1 METKE
6 KQTRIALR
14 VPESLATRFEE
25 LAAEEERTPSAEI
38 RLLMRRRIE
47 AADREAA

>member
-1 METKE
+1 MDAKE
-6 KQTRIALR
+6 EQTRIALR
-14 VPESLATRFEE
+14 VPAALAARFEE

-38 RLLMRRRIE
+38 RLLMRRRVE

>member
-1 METKE
+1 MQPER
-6 KQTRIALR
+6 KQRRLSLR
-14 VPESLATRFEE
+14 VPESMATRFKE